1 MTQAPSKPLAFPVGA
16 VGLAADG
23 PKDVVPELDLA
34 LFKAVF
40 VHSPE
45 AMAITRLR
53 DGLIVEANAAW
64 LALTGFE
71 RANAI
76 GCTTL
81 SLGFWPDEAAR
92 DQVLL
97 GLQLEGRG
105 QNVDLDVLFSDGSV
119 RSFRLNGHRF
129 DSGGESYFLAFLQDA
144 TAQRQARE
152 ALHASERALEA
163 TNAKLSQQ
171 LALYDVTQSVAKVGH
186 WIHYPGDSVVHVTA
200 GYAEMTRIGAQRL
213 VPVGEHVK
221 NVVPEDWPA
230 VKEAIK
236 ALDGRVV
243 EYGWRCADGTV
254 MWMRSR
260 MHRQETGGVHTAD
273 FGVVQEITAERKA
286 LQAVN
291 AQLRFIER
299 ITARAP
305 GLVYEYEL
313 WPDGRIQFHFVSE
326 GVEAL
331 LGISPQ
337 ALRADARLLF
347 AQINPEDVQQLQAL
361 SDAAG
366 RTMTPWQCDFRER
379 STQKPVRWFM
389 AHAVPQAG
397 ANGSIL
403 WCGSM
408 TDISSQKQ
416 AQAKVAESEAR
427 FRSLT
432 ALSSDWYWQQDEN
445 FRFVRMDLN
454 TSRTS
459 FGLPHGNVIG
469 LTRWEVGY
477 VGVSE
482 QQWAAHRAALQA
494 HEVFLDLELQ
504 WIQADGEVIWINVSG
519 APFFDTE
526 GVFSG
531 YRGTGRNISAR
542 KRAEADIERLAFYD
556 PLTGLPNRRLL
567 LDRLRHALEASARH
581 SSHGALLFIDL
592 DNFKE
597 LNDTLGHHQGDA
609 LLKQVAQRLSGC
621 VRGIDSVARLGGDEF
636 VVMLEDLG
644 PSEDDAGAQAEMVGK
659 KILQS
664 LNQEFFLGDQ
674 PQHSTPSIGITLFF
688 ERQHGL
694 DEVLKRADLAMY
706 QSKAAGRNTLRFFD
720 PQMQAAATARVTI
733 EAELRLGMQRS
744 EFVLYYQPV
753 VDHLGVTRGV
763 EALIRWQHPERGMV
777 SPAEF
782 IPVAEQTGLILPLGL
797 WVMEAAC
804 QQLER
809 WSHQP
814 RTQKLSVAVNV
825 SARQFR
831 HPDFADQLLTLLRVT
846 GANPY
851 RLKLELTES
860 MLLSDFEEVIARMTE
875 LRSIGVGFA
884 LDDFGTG
891 YSSLS
896 YLKQLPLDQLKI
908 DQSFVRDVL
917 TDPNDGAIAKT
928 ILNLAASLDLN
939 VVAEGVETVGQRDF
953 LLECGCRAFQGYLF
967 GRPVPVDQLV
977 L

>member
-1 MTQAPSKPLAFPVGA
+1 MALPQSDASNFAPDHLGATSEKSLPVTPD
-16 VGLAADG
+16 L
-23 PKDVVPELDLA
+23 ELS
-34 LFKAVF
+34 LFREIF

-53 DGLIVEANAAW
+53 DGMLVDANEAW
-64 LALTGFE
+64 LALTVFD
-71 RANAI
+71 RAGAI
-76 GCTTL
+76 GRTTL
-81 SLGFWPDEAAR
+81 ELGFWPDQASRER
-92 DQVLL
+92 VLL
-97 GLQLEGRG
+97 GLA
-105 QNVDLDVLFSDGSV
+105 LDKYVRDVETYITLPDGSL
-119 RSFRLNGHRF
+119 RYFWLNGRRV
-129 DSGGESYFLAFLQDA
+129 DSAGESYFLAYIKDA
-144 TAQRQARE
+144 TEQRKASE
-152 ALHASERALEA
+152 ALHASERALEE
-163 TNAKLSQQ
+163 TNAKLNQQ
-171 LALYDVTQSVAKVGH
+171 LAMYDVIQSVGKVGH
-186 WIHYPGDSVVHVTA
+186 WIHYTGQNVVQVSA
-200 GYAEMTRIGAQRL
+200 GYAEMTRIGEQRF
-213 VPVGEHVK
+213 VPVGEHVQS
-221 NVVPEDWPA
+221 VLREDWLP
-230 VKEAIK
+230 VKEALK

-243 EYGWRCADGTV
+243 EYRFRCADGTV

-260 MHRQETGGVHTAD
+260 MHRQMTNGVHTAD
-273 FGVVQEITAERKA
+273 FGVVQEITGERQA

-291 AQLRFIER
+291 EQLNFIQR

-305 GLVYEYEL
+305 GLVYEYEI
-313 WPDGRIQFHFVSE
+313 WPDGRVQFHFVSD
-326 GVEAL
+326 GVESM
-331 LGISPQ
+331 LGISAH
-337 ALRADARLLF
+337 ALRTNARLLF
-347 AQINPEDVQQLQAL
+347 DQIDPDDVQQLQAL
-361 SDAAG
+361 SDAAS
-366 RTMTPWQCDFRER
+366 RTMSPWQCEFRARNTEA
-379 STQKPVRWFM
+379 QARWFM

-397 ANGSIL
+397 ADGSIL

-408 TDISSQKQ
+408 TDISSQKH
-416 AQAKVAESEAR
+416 AQAKLTESETR

-432 ALSSDWYWQQDEN
+432 ELSSDWYWQQDKD
-445 FRFVRMDLN
+445 FRFVHVDPHYQSSVALPPG
-454 TSRTS
+454 
-459 FGLPHGNVIG
+459 GLTG

-477 VGVSE
+477 LGVTE
-482 QQWAAHRAALQA
+482 QQWEAHRATLQA
-494 HEVFLDLELQ
+494 HEVFHDFELQ
-504 WIQADGEVIWINVSG
+504 RMRPDGSFIWISVSG
-519 APFFDTE
+519 APFYDSAGEFA
-526 GVFSG
+526 G

-542 KRAEADIERLAFYD
+542 KQAEADIERLAFYD

-609 LLKQVAQRLSGC
+609 LLKQVAERLLAC

-644 PSEDDAGAQAEMVGK
+644 SSIDEAGAQAELVGK

-688 ERQHGL
+688 ERQHDL

-720 PQMQAAATARVTI
+720 PQMQAAANARVTM
-733 EAELRLGMQRS
+733 EAELRLGMQRN

-753 VDHLGVTRGV
+753 VDHLSVTRGV

-814 RTQKLSVAVNV
+814 QTQKLSIAVNV

-831 HPDFADQLLTLLRVT
+831 HPDFAEQLLNLLRVT

-953 LLECGCRAFQGYLF
+953 LLACGCRAFQGYLF